1 MNLLLIDDEPD
12 ILGLIL
18 REFSKHSGVSIDVAT
33 KGIDG
38 IFKVTSRGYDA
49 IILDYSLPDI
59 DGLEVLKRILGKC
72 SGPVIIVTGRG
83 NEEIAVEAIKQGA
96 FDYITKSVGYIE
108 KLPWIVTNVVKRYRL
123 MEDKI
128 KLEKKLDAQRDYLQA
143 IFNDLEESVTIID
156 RDFRIV
162 DANRAFIK
170 GSGRT
175 REEVLGNKCYAISH
189 GRTVPC
195 GYPDNDCPVSAVF
208 RSGAAVQAFHMHTG
222 KQESNRYME
231 ISAAPIRYEGAVERV
246 IEIAKDVTKRVLLE
260 QELLNTNKELE
271 NKMAEL
277 EKACKIALHSERLAS
292 VGRLAAGI
300 AHEINNP
307 LTNASL
313 NIEILKNKM
322 SDIVMDGEMLQ
333 KLDAV
338 ERNVDRASIIAKEL
352 LEFSRQREP
361 KFMPLNINNIITG
374 VLMLMKHKFDNIQIV
389 QNLSEMPEVIGDH
402 VKLEQAFINILGN
415 SVEAMPN
422 GGSIAI
428 STLSLDGQVVTEI
441 SDTGCG
447 IPEERMSKVF
457 DPFFT
462 TKEVGKGTGL
472 GLSICYGII
481 NQHNGTIDI
490 SSSVERG
497 TLVTIKLPAV

>member
-18 REFSKHSGVSIDVAT
+18 REFARHSDVSVDVAT
-33 KGIDG
+33 KGVEG
-38 IFKVTSRGYDA
+38 ILKVHSRHYDA
-49 IILDYSLPDI
+49 ILLDYSLPDI
-59 DGLEVLKRILGKC
+59 DGLEVLKRILSKC

-108 KLPWIVTNVVKRYRL
+108 KLPWIVSNVVKRYRL
-123 MEDKI
+123 MEDKL
-128 KLEKKLDAQRDYLQA
+128 KLERKLGAQRDYLQA
-143 IFNDLEESVTIID
+143 IFNDMEESVAIID
-156 RDFRIV
+156 REFRIV
-162 DANRAFIK
+162 DANGAFIK

-175 REEVLGNKCYAISH
+175 RTEVLGNKCYEISH

-195 GYPDNDCPVSAVF
+195 GYPDNDCPVSEVF
-208 RSGAAVQAFHMHTG
+208 RSGVAVQAFHLHTD
-222 KQESNRYME
+222 KHEAKRYME

-260 QELLNTNKELE
+260 QELINTNNELE

-322 SDIVMDGEMLQ
+322 SDLVMDGEILQ

-352 LEFSRQREP
+352 LEFSRQRRP

-389 QNLSEMPEVIGDH
+389 QDLSEMPQVTGDQ

-428 STLSLDGQVVTEI
+428 STLCLEGQVVTEI
-441 SDTGCG
+441 ADTGCG
-447 IPEERMSKVF
+447 IPEGRMSKVF

-490 SSSVERG
+490 SSSVEKG
-497 TLVTIKLPAV
+497 TLVTIKLPAA